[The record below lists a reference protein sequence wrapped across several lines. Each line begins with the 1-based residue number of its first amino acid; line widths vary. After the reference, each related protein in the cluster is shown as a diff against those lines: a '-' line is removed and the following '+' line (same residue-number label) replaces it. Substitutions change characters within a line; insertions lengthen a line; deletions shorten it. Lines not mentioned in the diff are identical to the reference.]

1 MWRSPVCAATHPGTV
16 RQTHTINRLRTGSFR
31 ALAVSP
37 DTCNHYSIICLYR
50 MFKSVFQSC
59 LHSSV
64 PAIVI
69 PIYFLSL
76 NLFSCS
82 SPSVPQ
88 APSLDRITIF
98 ITLSHSFSLHAP
110 CPAAGKQNA
119 ALPFIAPYQSYV
131 SVTVQHLAKFRIT
144 LYSII
149 SKELCLQLFLSVDSV
164 NTLIVWQHC
173 TCL

>member
-1 MWRSPVCAATHPGTV
+1 MAQLHNPPGTSD
-16 RQTHTINRLRTGSFR
+16 THTKSTAKWRLHSAGS
-31 ALAVSP
+31 LARHLY
-37 DTCNHYSIICLYR
+37 CIHYSIICLYR

-59 LHSSV
+59 LHNSV

-82 SPSVPQ
+82 SPPVTQ

-110 CPAAGKQNA
+110 CPAAGEQTA
-119 ALPFIAPYQSYV
+119 ALPFTAVYQSYV
-131 SVTVQHLAKFRIT
+131 SVTVQHLATFRTT
-144 LYSII
+144 LYSKS
-149 SKELCLQLFLSVDSV
+149 SKEPRLQLSLHVHNV
-164 NTLIVWQHC
+164 NTL
-173 TCL
+173 LK

>member
-1 MWRSPVCAATHPGTV
+1 M
-16 RQTHTINRLRTGSFR
+16 
-31 ALAVSP
+31 LAVSP
-37 DTCNHYSIICLYR
+37 DTCIHYSIICLYR
-50 MFKSVFQSC
+50 MFKSVFQIC

-82 SPSVPQ
+82 SPPVTQ

-110 CPAAGKQNA
+110 CRAAGKQNA
-119 ALPFIAPYQSYV
+119 ALPFTAVYQSYV
-131 SVTVQHLAKFRIT
+131 SISVQHLAKFRIT
-144 LYSII
+144 LYSKI
-149 SKELCLQLFLSVDSV
+149 SKEPCLQLFLLQITSIRLSFDSAV
-164 NTLIVWQHC
+164 RACGCCREAEGKFLDLRFCFV
-173 TCL
+173 

>member
-1 MWRSPVCAATHPGTV
+1 MEECDGLQPALLHNLV
-16 RQTHTINRLRTGSFR
+16 RQTPTLNRLRTGSFSVL
-31 ALAVSP
+31 ALSP
-37 DTCNHYSIICLYR
+37 DTCIHYSIICLYR

-82 SPSVPQ
+82 SPSVTQ

-98 ITLSHSFSLHAP
+98 ITLSHSFPLPAP

-119 ALPFIAPYQSYV
+119 ELPFTAVYQSYV
-131 SVTVQHLAKFRIT
+131 SISVQHLAKFRKT
-144 LYSII
+144 LHSKI
-149 SKELCLQLFLSVDSV
+149 SK
-164 NTLIVWQHC
+164 
-173 TCL
+173 